1 MASAGHIEREGW
13 CFDLYAGDDPDWR
26 DALIEAASAAIHG
39 EILKPVRRSRHATT
53 YRIRLAGRG
62 GAAGKRIVFIKL
74 FDASRAL
81 AIPKRLV
88 RGSRAR
94 RAVAGSFQVRA
105 AGFAVPEILMMGE
118 QRWRGRTLLMTE
130 RIDGDVLPRFLERAD
145 PKTRRETLRALGR
158 EVGRLHR
165 AGLIHGDLTPFNIFV
180 RRGEPIGLIFIDH
193 ERTRH
198 APRLNGRRGEL
209 RNLVQLGHFPFARI
223 SRTDQM
229 RVFRAWAA
237 ARGLGNGHAVRNR
250 AWRMLSRRIARD
262 LERFGAT
269 AVRKSSFTGSA

>member
-1 MASAGHIEREGW
+1 MDTAGRIEREGW
-13 CFDLYAGDDPDWR
+13 RLDLYAGDDLDWR
-26 DALIEAASAAIHG
+26 NALIEAASAAIHG

-53 YRIRLAGRG
+53 YRIRLTGHS

-94 RAVAGSFQVRA
+94 RAVAGSLQVRA
-105 AGFAVPEILMMGE
+105 AGFAIAEVLMMGE
-118 QRWRGRTLLMTE
+118 QGWRGRTLLMTE
-130 RIDGDVLPRFLERAD
+130 RIDGEVLPRFFEQSDL
-145 PKTRRETLRALGR
+145 KTRRETLRALGR

-180 RRGEPIGLIFIDH
+180 RRNEPIGLVFIDH
-193 ERTRH
+193 ERTRRT
-198 APRLNGRRGEL
+198 PRLNGRRAEL
-209 RNLVQLGHFPFARI
+209 RNLVQLGHFPFAKI

-237 ARGLGNGHAVRNR
+237 ARGLGNGRAIRNR
-250 AWRMLSRRIARD
+250 AWQMLARRMAHD